1 MKYVFHP
8 YARQELNQA
17 IDYYESCQK
26 GLGKAFAKEVYEAIQ
41 RILAF
46 PEAWTPLS
54 IHTRRCLTQ
63 RFPFGI
69 IYQILPNKILIVAV
83 AQLNRKPDYWENR
96 STDTKGGGLG
106 C

>member
-1 MKYVFHP
+1 LAALRNIKIGLSP
-8 YARQELNQA
+8 LRPSGLNQA

-26 GLGKAFAKEVYEAIQ
+26 GLGKAFAKEVYEAIK

-69 IYQILPNKILIVAV
+69 IYQILPNNILIVAV
-83 AQLNRKPDYWENR
+83 AQLN
-96 STDTKGGGLG
+96 
-106 C
+106 